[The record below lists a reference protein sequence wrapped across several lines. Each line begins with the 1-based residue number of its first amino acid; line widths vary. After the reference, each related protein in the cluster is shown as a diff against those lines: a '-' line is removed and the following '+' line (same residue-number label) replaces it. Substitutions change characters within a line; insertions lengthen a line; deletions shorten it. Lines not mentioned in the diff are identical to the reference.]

1 MTTQSHIYVT
11 QNRKLSTSSMRAE
24 HKSLFPALIPH
35 NGIRAGTSAAKQK
48 AALCYICVLWVCAPQ
63 DFSAY
68 IFRRLAQPRHR
79 SLHNLINRIFPN
91 FTCIAAKTLSQNQSC
106 GGAVWNCIVGFLPH
120 TGERRNFYRAEPCY
134 VCWVINSHQLRR
146 QPISNV
152 DLYLW
157 P

>member
-1 MTTQSHIYVT
+1 MWHKIENYRPRAREPSTKVFFQHSSHT
-11 QNRKLSTSSMRAE
+11 MASGLARAQQNKKPLY
-24 HKSLFPALIPH
+24 
-35 NGIRAGTSAAKQK
+35 AK
-48 AALCYICVLWVCAPQ
+48 CVLWVCAPQ

-91 FTCIAAKTLSQNQSC
+91 FICTCIAAKTLSQNQSC

-120 TGERRNFYRAEPCY
+120 TYAGERRNFYRAEPCY